1 MADTYTLKDT
11 SNDLMTPN
19 DDKDKP
25 VSRGYTESRE
35 EVYTIRQLEQ
45 QMADCD
51 SQIQSQTDYKA
62 ELQAKIAEAEKVL
75 AE

>member
-1 MADTYTLKDT
+1 
-11 SNDLMTPN
+11 
-19 DDKDKP
+19 
-25 VSRGYTESRE
+25 
-35 EVYTIRQLEQ
+35 
-45 QMADCD
+45 MADCD